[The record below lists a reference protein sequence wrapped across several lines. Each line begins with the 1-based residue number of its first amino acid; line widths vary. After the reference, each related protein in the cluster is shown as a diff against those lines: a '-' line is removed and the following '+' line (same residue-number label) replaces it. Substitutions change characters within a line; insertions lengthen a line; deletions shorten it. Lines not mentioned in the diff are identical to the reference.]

1 MNKTCLTVLLLFV
14 TGALAS
20 CPACVRKTIGIHSD
34 PPGAIVYIDGLEV
47 GRTPVDGIPFH
58 FYGTREIAVLKE
70 GHLCERR
77 SVGIDTPWYSY
88 FPIDI
93 FSELII
99 PWEIRDDRYYYFV
112 LQRAEVVEDSALIRH
127 AHQTRRIAKARIDG
141 ARRAANYRPRA
152 YIVEGAPKQFILF
165 APFTSPPRTTPD
177 RLRETG
183 PKKKAET
190 TK

>member
-77 SVGIDTPWYSY
+77 TEALLDDATN
-88 FPIDI
+88 F
-93 FSELII
+93 FE
-99 PWEIRDDRYYYFV
+99 RDYGSIV
-112 LQRAEVVEDSALIRH
+112 LKCL
-127 AHQTRRIAKARIDG
+127 
-141 ARRAANYRPRA
+141 
-152 YIVEGAPKQFILF
+152 
-165 APFTSPPRTTPD
+165 
-177 RLRETG
+177 
-183 PKKKAET
+183 
-190 TK
+190 